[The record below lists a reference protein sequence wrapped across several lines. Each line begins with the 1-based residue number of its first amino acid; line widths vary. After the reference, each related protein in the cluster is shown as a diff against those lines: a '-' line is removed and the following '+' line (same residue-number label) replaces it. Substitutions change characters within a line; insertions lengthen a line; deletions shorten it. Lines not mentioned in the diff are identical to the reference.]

1 MSCIICST
9 VFKNEGFLKKSFE
22 NIKILSYLFTN
33 IKIVLCYDNSGDNT
47 LKELCELKREGWD
60 IDIIVNKKDRFG
72 HQYGR
77 AYNIGQARN
86 QCLDYIEEHF
96 SDYTYF
102 IMADLDDIW
111 NFDLNPMILGKYI
124 LNEALEEEWDS
135 LSFYNEGFYDTWSV
149 SIDHLQESGWVP
161 GVELD
166 KCWENQVVIRD
177 YLRKVVQEMSEEG
190 DDMRPIDS
198 IFNGFCIH
206 KLDKFTNIRY
216 QPATLL
222 NDEIFIDCE
231 HRSFYRRANEKGLK
245 VMLSKDCLFEKMKNV
260 NKLNTEN

>member
-96 SDYTYF
+96 SDY
-102 IMADLDDIW
+102 
-111 NFDLNPMILGKYI
+111 I
-124 LNEALEEEWDS
+124 LNETLEEEWDS